1 MEPRYIAR
9 NLFLIFFSE
18 SGNTVKSSTDAPG
31 EKKNGSRHLSPNDR
45 KYFRSASP
53 IRFDFR
59 CKTRESPQKRVSGFF
74 FRFSK
79 TFRKRWSYVVS
90 FFSLFFD
97 FRSIFCFFFPYFFP
111 FFLQF
116 RPLLVCFS
124 LFFICELL
132 KLNDYGRH
140 LLCTLLL
147 LLNLTN
153 KAFLSIPASI
163 YLFFAYTNCFCRFHS
178 FAFPFVVLFA
188 VFSIVSLGVDCFF
201 EFRSFF

>member
-1 MEPRYIAR
+1 MKPFRARHPTPLAISSGRRFEKLSTHSSFLIIRKTRPHFRMEPRYIAR

-59 CKTRESPQKRVSGFF
+59 CKTRESPQKRVSDFF

-147 LLNLTN
+147 LLNLRTRHF
-153 KAFLSIPASI
+153 FL
-163 YLFFAYTNCFCRFHS
+163 YL
-178 FAFPFVVLFA
+178 L
-188 VFSIVSLGVDCFF
+188 
-201 EFRSFF
+201 